1 MLFKIALK
9 NLLGARLRTFL
20 NVLVTAFSF
29 FLILFVSGMYNGM
42 LEHAKQVTMD
52 TEIAGGAYW
61 HPEYDPLDPMTF
73 EDAHSVLPGDL
84 QSLVDQ
90 KKAFP
95 VLVSQA
101 SIYPGGRIMPVIMKG
116 IPPGQNIVNMPTDA
130 LAGRDDI
137 AIPVLIGKGMARDA
151 KLEVG
156 DAFTIRW
163 LDADLTY
170 DADEGTVVNIMDTEN
185 FKLDMGHIWIP
196 LEKAQTMLAMEGKAT
211 YVTYEKELQPVN
223 NLLFYGDEQISG
235 SDSTNFGNW
244 TAYGISGGN
253 VSVAS
258 QKFQVVTETDEA
270 NEGASLAIKYIGGT
284 DAITAGRTYRVA
296 AKLANTG
303 GAITPA
309 IKFSL
314 GGTHVSVKA
323 TDSSEPQNGTI
334 NTTEQEYYAD
344 ITTINN
350 TGALIFF
357 NPSSASSTTFT
368 LDDISIKEK
377 GVWIPRD
384 INYLVQDMEAII
396 AADKPGAQIM
406 YMILLAL
413 AAMGIFNAQV
423 LSIFRRGREIGTLM
437 AIGMTRPRVVG
448 LFTLEGGLNA
458 VLAAVAT
465 LIFFGPVLWYFGV
478 YGIPMPID
486 YTEMGMIMARRLIP
500 IYTIGLVVSTT
511 ILVSIIVLI
520 VSYIPSRR
528 IARMKP
534 TDALRGKAV
543 A

>member
-29 FLILFVSGMYNGM
+29 FLILFVSAMYDGM
-42 LEHAKQVTMD
+42 LQHAKQVTMD

-73 EDAHSVLPGDL
+73 EDAHSALPEDI

-101 SIYPGGRIMPVIMKG
+101 SIYPGGRIMPAIMKG

-130 LAGRDDI
+130 LAGHDDI
-137 AIPVLIGKGMARDA
+137 AIPVLIGKGMASDT

-156 DAFTIRW
+156 DDFTISW
-163 LDADLTY
+163 QDADLTF
-170 DADEGTVVNIMDTEN
+170 DAKPGTVVHIMDTEN

-196 LEKAQTMLAMEGKAT
+196 LNKAQTMLAMEEEEEAT
-211 YVTYEKELQPVN
+211 YVTYEKGVPPVQDK
-223 NLLFYGDEQISG
+223 GDWIS
-235 SDSTNFGNW
+235 
-244 TAYGISGGN
+244 
-253 VSVAS
+253 
-258 QKFQVVTETDEA
+258 
-270 NEGASLAIKYIGGT
+270 
-284 DAITAGRTYRVA
+284 
-296 AKLANTG
+296 
-303 GAITPA
+303 
-309 IKFSL
+309 
-314 GGTHVSVKA
+314 
-323 TDSSEPQNGTI
+323 
-334 NTTEQEYYAD
+334 
-344 ITTINN
+344 
-350 TGALIFF
+350 
-357 NPSSASSTTFT
+357 
-368 LDDISIKEK
+368 
-377 GVWIPRD
+377 RD

-396 AADKPGAQIM
+396 EADKPGAQVM
-406 YMILLAL
+406 YIILLAL

-423 LSIFRRGREIGTLM
+423 LSIFRRGKEIGTLM
-437 AIGMTRPRVVG
+437 ALGMTRSRVVK

-458 VLAAVAT
+458 VLAAVGT
-465 LIFFGPVLWYFGV
+465 LIFFGPILWYFGV

-486 YTEMGMIMARRLIP
+486 YTEMGMIMARRLVP
-500 IYTIGLVVSTT
+500 VYTMGLVVSTT

-520 VSYIPSRR
+520 VSYLPSRR